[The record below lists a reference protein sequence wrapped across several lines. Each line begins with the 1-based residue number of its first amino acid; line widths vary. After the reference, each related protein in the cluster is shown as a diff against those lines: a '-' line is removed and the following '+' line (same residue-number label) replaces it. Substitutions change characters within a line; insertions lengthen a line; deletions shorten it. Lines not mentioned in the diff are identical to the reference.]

1 MRLCPSN
8 NENQASFDVYCLF
21 CASRCSLESRLEVAQ
36 NLLTA
41 KEVELAN
48 TKAELLQYKQR
59 SEDLASKVRARACA
73 PK

>member
-1 MRLCPSN
+1 M
-8 NENQASFDVYCLF
+8 
-21 CASRCSLESRLEVAQ
+21 EVAQ

-73 PK
+73 PKEFRSVRFFSFLFLFL